1 MILTK
6 ELSHSSNTL
15 TALAKAAPSLLTRIQ
30 TTLKP
35 TPKATCGKVICGP
48 PGTSL
53 LEFPMAMPLTSKLQE
68 AAQKRPYKDYHMKTL
83 ESIHRHSVN

>member
-1 MILTK
+1 MIFTK
-6 ELSHSSNTL
+6 ELSHSSNML

-35 TPKATCGKVICGP
+35 TPKATCGKVICGQ

-53 LEFPMAMPLTSKLQE
+53 LESPMVTQLTSKPQE

-83 ESIHRHSVN
+83 ESIRKLSVR

>member
-1 MILTK
+1 MIFTK

-15 TALAKAAPSLLTRIQ
+15 TAVAKVAPSWLTRIQ

-53 LEFPMAMPLTSKLQE
+53 LESPMATPLTSKLQE

-83 ESIHRHSVN
+83 ESINRHSVR